1 MVSRFRSVY
10 DKYVRSTAEK
20 YGWTPQQVVTLASL
34 IEKEA
39 KPNEHSLVSAV
50 FHNRLRQKM
59 KLQCDPTVIYGIKPM
74 GAKITRA
81 DLDRKP
87 PYNTYQNTG
96 LPPGPIANPG
106 KESLIAA
113 VQPAAVDY
121 LYFVA
126 KNDGSHQFSSNLAEH
141 NKWVHLY
148 QKQPSSLTP

>member
-1 MVSRFRSVY
+1 
-10 DKYVRSTAEK
+10 
-20 YGWTPQQVVTLASL
+20 
-34 IEKEA
+34 
-39 KPNEHSLVSAV
+39 
-50 FHNRLRQKM
+50 M

-81 DLDRKP
+81 DLDRKQ

-113 VQPAAVDY
+113 VMPAAVDY

-126 KNDGSHQFSSNLAEH
+126 KNDGSHQFSTNLAEH

-148 QKQPSSLTP
+148 QRPPSSLTP